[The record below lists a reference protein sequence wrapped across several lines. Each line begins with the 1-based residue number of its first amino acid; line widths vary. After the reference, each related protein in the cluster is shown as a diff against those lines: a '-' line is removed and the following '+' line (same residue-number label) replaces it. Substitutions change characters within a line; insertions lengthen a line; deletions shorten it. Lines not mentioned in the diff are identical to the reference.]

1 MATQPYV
8 VIRLVPDSPV
18 DGATFATY
26 LDGLQLQLIDAYTS
40 APLSDYAYSS
50 PLVFSE
56 NPPGSG
62 TYGAVVSVLT
72 SVSTAFAGSGNYGN
86 KLTLEATGGGISV
99 GSFIFTTDPNVTIP
113 TLTVVDVTGDVTG
126 QTVTLSGT
134 LTNYVPAGTVVS
146 FAPPTATIGNIVTSS
161 SASAPSFTVN
171 TNGPATD
178 LNGKTP
184 TSGDPATVLPIPST
198 SGVLVGMG
206 VSGTGIEPGYNH
218 CSSEQP
224 AVDVGYTCTLDH
236 VVDRSNTCPPCR
248 NGNCAYMASTICFPH
263 PNSGVQYFQQY
274 FQYADFQFGIE
285 SAGRRLWDE
294 R

>member
-1 MATQPYV
+1 M
-8 VIRLVPDSPV
+8 
-18 DGATFATY
+18 
-26 LDGLQLQLIDAYTS
+26 
-40 APLSDYAYSS
+40 
-50 PLVFSE
+50 
-56 NPPGSG
+56 
-62 TYGAVVSVLT
+62 
-72 SVSTAFAGSGNYGN
+72 
-86 KLTLEATGGGISV
+86 
-99 GSFIFTTDPNVTIP
+99 
-113 TLTVVDVTGDVTG
+113 
-126 QTVTLSGT
+126 
-134 LTNYVPAGTVVS
+134 PAGTVVS

-184 TSGDPATVLPIPST
+184 TSGDPATVLPNSFDQRRPRRH
-198 SGVLVGMG
+198 GG
-206 VSGTGIEPGYNH
+206 ERDRNQPGYNH

-285 SAGRRLWDE
+285 SAGRRLWDDGKQCDI
-294 R
+294 RPN